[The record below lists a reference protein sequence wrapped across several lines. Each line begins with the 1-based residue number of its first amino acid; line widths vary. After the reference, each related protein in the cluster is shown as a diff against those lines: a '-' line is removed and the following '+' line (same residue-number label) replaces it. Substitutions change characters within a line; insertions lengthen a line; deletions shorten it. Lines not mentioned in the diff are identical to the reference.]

1 MHVHLFKPIDFYVV
15 HQGNQNLLQ
24 FCYLEWIQSEIQNM
38 TKNLTLLKMYEKAA
52 SGGTK
57 GAELGN
63 SGSE

>member
-1 MHVHLFKPIDFYVV
+1 
-15 HQGNQNLLQ
+15 
-24 FCYLEWIQSEIQNM
+24 M